1 MLVAGLVALL
11 AVALGAAL
19 ASFGAE
25 RQLGPVRSFALSAS
39 LATIVVHLLPESVA
53 VLGLGAAPLFGL
65 GLLLPL
71 LAERGVARWP
81 SQGGAPGRSGH
92 LRLEASYVGLLLHSL
107 GDGLALG
114 AFSSGGRHGHS
125 HWDVLIAVSAH
136 TVPVVAVLVI
146 AFGARYGRRVALVR
160 AAGLLGVTWLGI
172 GAAELVPPAL
182 TEAVTAWV
190 GAVVGGTLLHV
201 VFHGLREL
209 PPRSAGARSADLAA
223 AVAGVVVALLGNA
236 EHRGGPGDVETAP
249 DVLGQLAASLLR
261 LALGAA
267 PALLAA
273 LLLTLAL
280 SGLVLRAAPGRL
292 HSLLPALRLDT
303 LLLGGALLGAPAAL
317 AVWLS
322 GALPALLLGASDA
335 RPSPSPAAGLG
346 GRLGSLLHRG
356 APPLVLGLL
365 GAAFMDSVLTAE
377 ATLTATLPE
386 RAGLLLLLAAAA
398 GASTPA
404 ALPLGAVLTSKGLEP
419 SALLVALL
427 AGPSLRLVIQRK
439 PAHPRPA
446 APRRRRLAAAAL
458 VGGAGLLALG
468 VRALGWSLDPSAPGL
483 LGPVASHLALTLLG
497 LGTLLDI
504 WHSGLRGWLATLV
517 AASAEAPAGEPPAPC
532 HTEGT

>member
-39 LATIVVHLLPESVA
+39 LATIGVHLLPESVA

-65 GLLLPL
+65 GLVLPL
-71 LAERGVARWP
+71 LAELGVARLP
-81 SQGGAPGRSGH
+81 SREGAPGRSSH

-114 AFSSGGRHGHS
+114 AFSSDGRHGHS

-146 AFGARYGRRVALVR
+146 AFGAQYGRRAALVR

-172 GAAELVPPAL
+172 GVAELVPAAL

-236 EHRGGPGDVETAP
+236 EHRGGPGDVEAAP
-249 DVLGQLAASLLR
+249 DALGQLGASLLR
-261 LALGAA
+261 LGLGAA

-280 SGLVLRAAPGRL
+280 SGVVVRAAPRRL
-292 HSLLPALRLDT
+292 HGLLPSLRLDT

-317 AVWLS
+317 AVWLT
-322 GALPALLLGASDA
+322 GALPALLLGAGDA
-335 RPSPSPAAGLG
+335 RPAPAPPAGLG
-346 GRLGSLLHRG
+346 GRLGSLFHRG

-365 GAAFMDSVLTAE
+365 GAAFVDSLLTPE
-377 ATLTATLPE
+377 VTLTATLPE
-386 RAGLLLLLAAAA
+386 RAGLLLLLTAATAAAP
-398 GASTPA
+398 PA
-404 ALPLGAVLTSKGLEP
+404 ALPLGGVLASKGLDP
-419 SALLVALL
+419 TALLVALL
-427 AGPSLRLVIQRK
+427 AGPSLRLLVRRE
-439 PAHPRPA
+439 PAQPRPA
-446 APRRRRLAAAAL
+446 APRRRWLVAAAL
-458 VGGAGLLALG
+458 VGGACLLALG
-468 VRALGWSLDPSAPGL
+468 ARSLGWRVEPSAPTL
-483 LGPVASHLALTLLG
+483 LGPAASHLALTLLG
-497 LGTLLDI
+497 LGTSLDI
-504 WHSGLRGWLATLV
+504 WHSGLRGWLATFV
-517 AASAEAPAGEPPAPC
+517 AAPGAPAGEPPAPC
-532 HTEGT
+532 HTEGA